1 MQGLFHESL
10 LLLHFGL
17 RRGAYTDNGHAASEL
32 GQTLLQFFAIVV
44 RSGFLDLTADLVN
57 PTLDIFGR
65 TFALNDCRVFLL
77 DRDPL
82 RPAEIFQR
90 EVFKLDP
97 KVLGKTTTTG
107 EHRNILER

>member
-1 MQGLFHESL
+1 MK
-10 LLLHFGL
+10 
-17 RRGAYTDNGHAASEL
+17 R
-32 GQTLLQFFAIVV
+32 
-44 RSGFLDLTADLVN
+44 LVN

-65 TFALNDCRVFLL
+65 TFALNDCRVFLV

-107 EHRNILER
+107 QYRDVLERRFAPVAEAGSFHCSNLKGASQLVYHQRRESFTFDILSNNE